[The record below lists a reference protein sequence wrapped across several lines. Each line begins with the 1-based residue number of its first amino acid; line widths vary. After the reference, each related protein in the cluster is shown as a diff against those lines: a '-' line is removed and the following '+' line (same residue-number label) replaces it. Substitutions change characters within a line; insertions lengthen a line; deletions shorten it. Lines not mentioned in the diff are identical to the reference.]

1 MLDTQT
7 GIRRED
13 TRVGSSFDQALRR
26 VAHRA
31 SSFDERAS
39 REHARSRRSRQSHH
53 AQRYATLQA
62 KLLPLPG
69 SPADPEGDPGTVDS
83 LSGMLALPQSFG
95 DIYLGETFTCYI
107 SLCNTSPMALAKVG
121 LKVEVQTQL
130 QRETL
135 PSSDGADAPWHRAW
149 HRASAA
155 GGPSGGGS
163 LPRRALS
170 WPPLRSP
177 AAGAPR
183 P

>member
-1 MLDTQT
+1 MNAPPASTPAPAAADNPITL
-7 GIRRED
+7 
-13 TRVGSSFDQALRR
+13 RVMRFCRPSF
-26 VAHRA
+26 
-31 SSFDERAS
+31 SFG
-39 REHARSRRSRQSHH
+39 
-53 AQRYATLQA
+53 
-62 KLLPLPG
+62 LPLPLAG

-95 DIYLGETFTCYI
+95 DIYLGETFTCHI

-155 GGPSGGGS
+155 GGPSSGGS